1 MAAGLPPI
9 VADFDGYKDTVTF
22 EVGVRVTT
30 RWNPDQSYLSELGS
44 LLYERPLHLLLGQSV
59 EVDLGELEEA
69 IVTLSAD
76 DRRRAEMSRR
86 AAEHARA
93 QFDWRAVIPGYE
105 AVWRRLA
112 ARPQPPTRPARDRH
126 PLAMSFGDIF
136 GHYPSEALPATRML
150 ARSDV
155 ARALCDT
162 HNGYVIYP
170 ELKTAFSGD
179 DVMAALGA
187 IGDAPVTV
195 ADLMRTLEGRFAWA
209 PAWRAS
215 LLVTWLIK
223 HGLLR

>member
-1 MAAGLPPI
+1 
-9 VADFDGYKDTVTF
+9 VTF

-30 RWNPDQSYLSELGS
+30 RWNPDQAFLSELGP

-59 EVDLGELEEA
+59 EVDLVELEEA
-69 IVTLSAD
+69 IVTLAAD

-86 AAEHARA
+86 AADHARA
-93 QFDWRAVIPGYE
+93 HFDWRVVIAAYE

-112 ARPQPPTRPARDRH
+112 ARPQAPVRPTAAQH
-126 PLAMSFGDIF
+126 PLAMSFGEIF
-136 GHYPSEALPATRML
+136 AHYPSEAQAPTRML

-155 ARALCDT
+155 ARAICDT

-170 ELKTAFSGD
+170 ELKSVFSGD

-187 IGDAPVTV
+187 VGDMSMA
-195 ADLMRTLEGRFAWA
+195 AAELARALEGRFAWA